1 MTSVSCLAGRAVTP
15 GSRKDAA
22 WAACAANQT
31 HGLRRTNADK
41 RKAVTLAL
49 KLHPEMSDQAI
60 ADHCG
65 VSRNMAFGVRRQ
77 HVNGLQVEKRVGV
90 DGKTRKVPASRAKS
104 VAGQEVGPG
113 ASAELTAGLSDFCPL
128 PPAIYSHLL
137 IPLC

>member
-1 MTSVSCLAGRAVTP
+1 MTSVSCLVGRAVSA
-15 GSRKDAA
+15 GSRQDAA

-49 KLHPEMSDQAI
+49 KRHPEMSDQAI

-77 HVNGLQVEKRVGV
+77 HVKDLQVEKRVGV
-90 DGKTRKVPASRAKS
+90 DGKTRKVPASRAQA
-104 VAGQEVGPG
+104 VAGQ
-113 ASAELTAGLSDFCPL
+113 
-128 PPAIYSHLL
+128 
-137 IPLC
+137 